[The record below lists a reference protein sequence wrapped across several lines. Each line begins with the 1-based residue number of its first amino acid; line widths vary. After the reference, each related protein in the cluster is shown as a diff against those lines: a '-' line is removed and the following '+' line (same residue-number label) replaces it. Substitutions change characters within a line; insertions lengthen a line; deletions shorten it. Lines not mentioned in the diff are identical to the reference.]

1 MTITLTDQDKLTL
14 RTAAWGAVSLMS
26 AAGAAG
32 SAHKVATHGSIALTS
47 ATGTVGHVLTKAP
60 KGIKYGKTV
69 ASLADVVLPALAEGM
84 SLLKQQDAAEA
95 DNFRA
100 TVLVAIDASAQAQKG
115 EPGPALVEMAR
126 KITQALDAA

>member
-1 MTITLTDQDKLTL
+1 MKKHTTTVTLTDQDKFSL

-26 AAGAAG
+26 AAG
-32 SAHKVATHGSIALTS
+32 SAHKVATHESIALTS

-69 ASLADVVLPALAEGM
+69 ASLADVVLATLTEAM
-84 SLLKQQDAAEA
+84 SLLEQEDAAGA

-100 TVLVAIDASAQAQKG
+100 TVLVTIDASAQAQKG
-115 EPGPALVEMAR
+115 EPGPALV
-126 KITQALDAA
+126 QG

>member
-26 AAGAAG
+26 AAG

-69 ASLADVVLPALAEGM
+69 ASLADVVLPALTEGM
-84 SLLKQQDAAEA
+84 SLLKQKDAAEA

-100 TVLVAIDASAQAQKG
+100 TILVAIDASAQAQEG